1 LKTPGRWPGVFHL
14 GTTVTEPTSTLWT
27 DAARERFETRGLVR
41 FDAAIPRAQAEAM
54 ADRLWADLARREGA
68 RRDDPATWTTERV
81 FGFQAILASGAFDG
95 MGAPAVHD
103 LLDALFDGEAWA
115 EPVHWGQPLTCFP
128 TPAPWALLHT
138 NWHIDGPCEPAAR
151 RQMVGRLFLILG
163 PLAPHGGGTVVAAG
177 SHRLV
182 ERLADEA
189 GETVR
194 SGDMRQRLAALD
206 PWFAELM
213 RPSDRADRVARFMDR
228 ETEVGGVK
236 LQVEEMT
243 GEPGDL
249 YLMHPRALHNGAP
262 NAAALPRLV
271 LTQFVMPA

>member
-1 LKTPGRWPGVFHL
+1 MAAT
-14 GTTVTEPTSTLWT
+14 TSTLWT

-41 FDAAIPRAQAEAM
+41 FEAAIPRVEVEAM
-54 ADRLWADLARREGA
+54 ADRLWADLARREGV
-68 RRDDPATWTTERV
+68 RRDDSATWTTERV
-81 FGFQAILASGAFDG
+81 FGFQAIQASGAFDG
-95 MGAPAVHD
+95 MGCPAVRD
-103 LLDALFDGEAWA
+103 LLDGLFDGQPWA

-128 TPAPWALLHT
+128 TPGPWTLLHK

-151 RQMVGRLFLILG
+151 RAMVGRLFLILG
-163 PLAPHGGGTVVAAG
+163 PLAPQGGGTVVATG

-206 PWFAELM
+206 PWFADLM
-213 RPSDRADRVARFMDR
+213 SPAPGEDRTARFMDR
-228 ETEVGGVK
+228 EAEVAGVS
-236 LQVEEMT
+236 LRVAEMT

-249 YLMHPRALHNGAP
+249 WLMHPRALHNGAP
-262 NAAALPRLV
+262 NVRDRPRIV
-271 LTQFVMPA
+271 LTQFIVPTGVPAGPAPDAVPAGPA